1 MFPSGSVA
9 YTKVIVPA
17 PGISVETSSPS
28 RPPPAATTASRAEA
42 TSSTIKAIWAKPG
55 RLMALLE
62 GNVKMKMEGKEPSV
76 KSFTEKRN
84 IDSNEK

>member
-1 MFPSGSVA
+1 
-9 YTKVIVPA
+9 
-17 PGISVETSSPS
+17 
-28 RPPPAATTASRAEA
+28 
-42 TSSTIKAIWAKPG
+42 
-55 RLMALLE
+55 MALLE